1 MSWLHVLSWRGRQKF
16 CQHASNGLPKL
27 HHVISWRTG
36 IKIKLSSQPLVKSH
50 NTNFTRICSWFMTDM
65 RREMTSLKG
74 TDCMRMH
81 EHTTVRKALLLKLR
95 AARPEL
101 PCLYITQTL
110 ITDRRA
116 HDKGLSWAES
126 CQHRYKKCTAT

>member
-1 MSWLHVLSWRGRQKF
+1 
-16 CQHASNGLPKL
+16 
-27 HHVISWRTG
+27 
-36 IKIKLSSQPLVKSH
+36 
-50 NTNFTRICSWFMTDM
+50 
-65 RREMTSLKG
+65 MTSLKG

-95 AARPEL
+95 VARPEL

-116 HDKGLSWAES
+116 HDKGLS
-126 CQHRYKKCTAT
+126 